1 MGGDSSSY
9 LIGVH
14 QGTRDFSR
22 PVPTPHPYRMSF
34 LIIDH
39 ERYALQIGDTVL
51 GGSGDE
57 VLSLSPLAKIRPF
70 AIVSCSPE
78 GIGTIKRLREDVEIA
93 VDGEPLG
100 RNPRA
105 LRHGAH
111 IALAGLNIS
120 YGELRAAGGTA
131 HIGSLS
137 VETLSSFP
145 EIGSTGKAV
154 NGRLVRLSNGNTTL
168 VPEQGLEI
176 GRDPTCDLVLASKSV
191 SRRHAEIAPF
201 RRGYRLTDRSRN
213 GVFVNGA
220 RVKGSHLLRNG
231 DVVRLGSE
239 ELRFEADLPFTE

>member
-1 MGGDSSSY
+1 
-9 LIGVH
+9 
-14 QGTRDFSR
+14 
-22 PVPTPHPYRMSF
+22 MSF

-39 ERYALQIGDTVL
+39 ERYALQMGDTVL

-57 VLSLSPLAKIRPF
+57 VLSLTPLAKIPPF
-70 AIVSCSPE
+70 AVLSCSPE
-78 GIGTIKRLREDVEIA
+78 GMGTIRRLRGDIVITI
-93 VDGEPLG
+93 DGEPLG
-100 RNPRA
+100 TKPRA

-111 IALAGLNIS
+111 MSVGGMDVS
-120 YGELRAAGGTA
+120 YGELRAAGGTT

-137 VETLSSFP
+137 VETLSSIP
-145 EIGSTGKAV
+145 ETGSTGKAV
-154 NGRLVRLSNGNTTL
+154 NGRLVRLSNGNTTS

-201 RRGYRLTDRSRN
+201 RHGFRLTDRSRN

-220 RVKGSHLLRNG
+220 RVKGSHFLRNG

-239 ELRFEADLPFTE
+239 ELRFEADSS

>member
-1 MGGDSSSY
+1 
-9 LIGVH
+9 
-14 QGTRDFSR
+14 
-22 PVPTPHPYRMSF
+22 MSF

-39 ERYALQIGDTVL
+39 ERYALQMGDTVL

-57 VLSLSPLAKIRPF
+57 VLSLSPLAKIPPF

-78 GIGTIKRLREDVEIA
+78 GVGTIKRLREDVEIA
-93 VDGEPLG
+93 IDAEPLG

-105 LRHGAH
+105 LRHGAQ
-111 IALAGLNIS
+111 IAVAGLNIS

-131 HIGSLS
+131 HIGNLS

-145 EIGSTGKAV
+145 EMASTGKAV

-168 VPEQGLEI
+168 VPEQGIEI

-201 RRGYRLTDRSRN
+201 RHGFRLTDRSRN
-213 GVFVNGA
+213 GVFVNGV
-220 RVKGSHLLRNG
+220 RVKGSHFLRNG
-231 DVVRLGSE
+231 DVVRLGTE
-239 ELRFEADLPFTE
+239 ELRFEADSS